1 MNLYIS
7 GNTMSLQGDL
17 RIGEVENIYPRAISW
32 LNSISE
38 HNVTIDLAEISHIDS
53 SGVALLDEI
62 VEYAESQQI
71 RATLVNVSEDIQDSI
86 NTFSSRNLPEAPQK
100 ERLPLLEAIGNVA
113 YNAWQN
119 IKNLMYLISDS
130 FYFGVLNLVSRK
142 GTRKSEFANQCILIG
157 MNAFPIVALISFLIG
172 FILAL
177 QSAAQLRQFGASIYV
192 ADLVSISMTREMGP
206 IMTAI
211 LFAGR
216 SGSSIAAEIAT
227 MVVTE
232 ETDALNAMGLNPV
245 RFNLVPKIHAIT
257 IMMPLLTILSMVL
270 GIAGALFIGV
280 TYLDIGLKPFYS
292 QAVNALVL
300 KDIVT
305 GLIKSV
311 VFAWL
316 IVLTAAAY
324 GFRVR
329 GGAAEVGRATTA
341 SVVTSIFLVI
351 LADSLLGLIFYFNTK
366 SPI

>member
-1 MNLYIS
+1 MSLRFS
-7 GNTMSLQGDL
+7 GNTLYIRGTLQIEEVSEFYHDTQEWL
-17 RIGEVENIYPRAISW
+17 RSVSDRD
-32 LNSISE
+32 
-38 HNVTIDLAEISHIDS
+38 VRIDLSELSHIDS
-53 SGVALLDEI
+53 SGVAFLDEI
-62 VEYAESQQI
+62 IETAEAAGYQVQVE
-71 RATLVNVSEDIQDSI
+71 NVSESMQESLR
-86 NTFSSRNLPEAPQK
+86 TFSSRRLPAEPEPEHK
-100 ERLPLLEAIGNVA
+100 SLLERLGQSTYHIWLGV
-113 YNAWQN
+113 
-119 IKNLMYLISDS
+119 KDLMYLIADS
-130 FYFGVLNLVSRK
+130 SVFAVLNIFSRK
-142 GTRKSEFANQCILIG
+142 GTRKGEFVNQCILIG

-177 QSAAQLRQFGASIYV
+177 QSAAQLRQFGAAIYV

-232 ETDALNAMGLNPV
+232 ETDALSAMVLNPV

-257 IMMPLLTILSMVL
+257 VMMPLLTILSMVL
-270 GIAGALFIGV
+270 GIMGAMFIGF
-280 TYLDIGLKPFYS
+280 TYLDIGVQAFYG
-292 QAVNALVL
+292 QVVNALVL
-300 KDIVT
+300 KDFLT

-324 GFRVR
+324 GFKVR

-351 LADSLLGLIFYFNTK
+351 LADSLLGLIFYFN
-366 SPI
+366 P